1 MSNEDKA
8 KQSLDNAKNLLGN
21 LTASALALK
30 ESKPKVFYGAIGG
43 AALLILVMMFSGGDS
58 RPTVTGPKMASLA
71 VGQTYKLRAP
81 NSYDP
86 ASTIR
91 LVPAPG
97 TLAAYDDTEEADR
110 SGNCQHFPQ
119 GTAVKLLR
127 LQDAFNT
134 TNEFA
139 EVSIEGGECN
149 GKSGWVLSIDLQ
161 Q

>member
-8 KQSLDNAKNLLGN
+8 KESLDTAKNLLGN
-21 LTASALALK
+21 LTSAALNLK
-30 ESKPKVFYGAIGG
+30 ETKPKVFYGAVGG
-43 AALLILVMMFSGGDS
+43 VTLLILIAIFSGGES
-58 RPTVTGPKMASLA
+58 RPTVQQYAKKPLA
-71 VGQTYKLRAP
+71 VGQTYTLKSP

-110 SGNCQHFPQ
+110 TGTCQHFPQ
-119 GTAVKLLR
+119 GTAVKVLR
-127 LQDAFNT
+127 LQDAFDTANS
-134 TNEFA
+134 FA

-149 GKSGWVLSIDLQ
+149 GKTGWVLAIDLQ
-161 Q
+161 

>member
-1 MSNEDKA
+1 MSNEEKA
-8 KQSLDNAKNLLGN
+8 KPSLDAAKNLIGN

-30 ESKPKVFYGAIGG
+30 ESKPKVFYGALGG
-43 AALLILVMMFSGGDS
+43 GALLILLLLFTGGEK
-58 RPTVTGPKMASLA
+58 RPTVTGPTMASLV

-110 SGNCQHFPQ
+110 TGTCQHFPQ

-127 LQDAFNT
+127 LQDAFDTVNS
-134 TNEFA
+134 FA

-161 Q
+161 